1 MCGGANLRLQHGL
14 SPEMSNVRRGTEAYC
29 LEVRLQVARDV
40 RQQVCPMQG
49 GVPQPGYGPVADP
62 AFNPMSDPAINPKS
76 DPSARP
82 TTYPIYNQAP

>member
-1 MCGGANLRLQHGL
+1 MYGGGW
-14 SPEMSNVRRGTEAYC
+14 GTEAYC

-62 AFNPMSDPAINPKS
+62 AFNPRFDPIINPNSDLVS

-82 TTYPIYNQAP
+82 TTDPIYNQAP